1 MRDKSDTF
9 GDPLIQKVLLET
21 SLRRGVGGLKKAKTP
36 SGPQVMDLIVRFAG
50 QEQKQMLEILD
61 EHQNDKIYFNLQL
74 SIQQKSN

>member
-50 QEQKQMLEILD
+50 QEQK
-61 EHQNDKIYFNLQL
+61 
-74 SIQQKSN
+74 